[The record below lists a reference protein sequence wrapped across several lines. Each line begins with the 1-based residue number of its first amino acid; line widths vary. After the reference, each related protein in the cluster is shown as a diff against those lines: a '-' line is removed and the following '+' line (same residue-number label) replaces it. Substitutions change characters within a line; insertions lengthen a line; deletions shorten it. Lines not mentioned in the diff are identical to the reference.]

1 MAYYPEIRTFADVP
15 RLHARMRGD
24 HVALVEGD
32 RQITYAELD
41 RASTACAAALA
52 AEGVS
57 KGSRVAVLDKNA
69 ADYFVLLFGAAKV
82 GAVLVPVNWRL
93 AAPEITF
100 ILDDAEAEVLFVG
113 PDFVE
118 ALGYFGGD
126 LKTVRKIVVMGP
138 AGGGWPGFADWLAPF
153 DNAEDPHGESAPEDA
168 VLQMYTS
175 GTTGHPKG
183 VMLTHYNFLGNVPLR
198 EENAEDWATW
208 TPDDVAQVA
217 MPLFHIG
224 GTGSAFLG
232 IYAGSKLVITRDF
245 DPGLVLKQIEEHRIA
260 KVFYVPAVLLFLLQH
275 PACATTDFS
284 SLKFILYGASP
295 IPLDLLRKAMDVFK
309 CGFVQVYGMTET
321 TGLCTYLPAEDH
333 DPAGNERMRGA
344 GKAQVG
350 VEIKVIDAEGNTV
363 PPRQVGEICTR
374 SRAVMAGYWK
384 REDATAK
391 TTDGDGWLRT
401 GDAGYMDED
410 GYLYIYDRVKD
421 MIVSGGENIYPAEI
435 ESALFGHPDIAD
447 VAVIGVPDEKWGE
460 AVKAVV
466 VPKPDARATADDII
480 AFARTRIAG
489 YKVPRSVDFV
499 DYLPRNASGKLLK
512 RELREP
518 YWAGRERRVN

>member
-15 RLHARMRGD
+15 RFHARERGD
-24 HVALVEGD
+24 AVALIEGD
-32 RQITYAELD
+32 REITYGELD
-41 RASTACAAALA
+41 RASTACAAALI
-52 AEGVS
+52 AEGV
-57 KGSRVAVLDKNA
+57 KPGGRVGVLDKNA
-69 ADYFVLLFGAAKV
+69 ADYFVLLFGAAKA

-113 PDFVE
+113 PDFVD
-118 ALGYFGGD
+118 ALGYFGKD
-126 LKTVRKIVVMGP
+126 LKTVRKTVVMG
-138 AGGGWPGFADWLAPF
+138 AAAGGWPGFRDWLAPF
-153 DNAEDPHGESAPEDA
+153 DNAEDPKAESAEKDI

-183 VMLTHYNFLGNVPLR
+183 VMLSHFNFLGNVPLR
-198 EENAEDWATW
+198 EAEADEWATW
-208 TPDDVAQVA
+208 SPDDVAQVA

-232 IYAGSKLVITRDF
+232 VYAGSKLVITREF
-245 DPGLVLKQIEEHRIA
+245 DPGLVLKQIEQYKIA

-275 PACATTDFS
+275 PASATTDFS
-284 SLKFILYGASP
+284 SLKYILYGASP
-295 IPLDLLRKAMDVFK
+295 IPLDLLRKSMDVFK
-309 CGFVQVYGMTET
+309 CGFVQLYGMTENC
-321 TGLCTYLPAEDH
+321 GLCTYLPAEDH

-344 GKAQVG
+344 GKPQVG
-350 VEIKVIDAEGNTV
+350 VEIKVVDGEGNTL
-363 PPRQVGEICTR
+363 PPRQVGEICAR
-374 SRAVMAGYWK
+374 SLSVMAGYWK

-391 TTDGDGWLRT
+391 TIDGDGWLHT
-401 GDAGYMDED
+401 GDAGYVDED

-447 VAVIGVPDEKWGE
+447 VAVIGVPDDKWGE

-466 VPKPDARATADDII
+466 VAKPDARATAEDII

-518 YWAGRERRVN
+518 YWEGRERRVN

>member
-1 MAYYPEIRTFADVP
+1 MAYYPEVKTFADVP
-15 RLHARMRGD
+15 RHHARERGD
-24 HVALVEGD
+24 SVALIEGD
-32 RQITYAELD
+32 RQITYGELD
-41 RASTACAAALA
+41 RASTACAAALI
-52 AEGVS
+52 AEGV
-57 KGSRVAVLDKNA
+57 KPQGRVAVLDKNA
-69 ADYFVLLFGAAKV
+69 ADYFALLFGAAKA

-113 PDFVE
+113 PDFVP
-118 ALGYFGGD
+118 AVRYFGAD
-126 LKTVRKIVVMGP
+126 FKTVRKIVVMGP
-138 AGGGWPGFADWLAPF
+138 GDGDWPGFADWIAPF
-153 DNAEDPHGESAPEDA
+153 ADAADPAREGGENDC

-183 VMLTHYNFLGNVPLR
+183 VMLSHYNFLGNVPLR
-198 EENAEDWATW
+198 DANAEEWATW

-245 DPGLVLKQIEEHRIA
+245 DPGVVLKQIEEHRIA
-260 KVFYVPAVLLFLLQH
+260 KVFYVPAVLMFLLQH
-275 PACATTDFS
+275 PSCQTTDFS

-295 IPLDLLRKAMDVFK
+295 IPLELLRKSLAVFK
-309 CGFVQVYGMTET
+309 CGFVQLYGMTET

-333 DPAGNERMRGA
+333 DPNGNERMRSA
-344 GKAQVG
+344 GKPQVG
-350 VEIKVIDAEGNTV
+350 VEVKVIDAEGRSL

-384 REDATAK
+384 RDDATAK
-391 TTDGDGWLRT
+391 TIDPDGWLRT
-401 GDAGYMDED
+401 GDAGYLDED
-410 GYLYIYDRVKD
+410 GYVYIYDRVKD

-447 VAVIGVPDEKWGE
+447 VAVIGVPDDKWGE
-460 AVKAVV
+460 AVKAVIV
-466 VPKPDARATADDII
+466 TKPDSRATAEEII
-480 AFARTRIAG
+480 AFARGRIAG
-489 YKVPRSVDFV
+489 YKVPRTVDFV
-499 DYLPRNASGKLLK
+499 EHLPRNASGKLLK
-512 RELREP
+512 RELRDP

>member
-1 MAYYPEIRTFADVP
+1 MAYYPDIQTLADVP
-15 RLHARMRGD
+15 RLHARLRGD
-24 HVALVEGD
+24 KVALIEGD
-32 RQITYAELD
+32 RKITYAELD
-41 RASTACAAALA
+41 HAATACAAALE
-52 AEGVS
+52 AEGV
-57 KGSRVAVLDKNA
+57 KAGGRVGVLDKNA
-69 ADYFVLLFGAAKV
+69 ADYFALLFGTAKI

-100 ILDDAEAEVLFVG
+100 ILNDAEAEVLFVG

-118 ALGYFGGD
+118 ALRYFGTE

-138 AGGGWPGFADWLAPF
+138 AAGDWPGFADFLAPF
-153 DNAEDPHGESAPEDA
+153 DTAADPRRETGPKGT

-198 EENAEDWATW
+198 EESAEAWATW
-208 TPDDVAQVA
+208 SAEDVGQVA

-232 IYAGSKLVITRDF
+232 IYAGATMVITRDF
-245 DPGLVLKQIEEHRIA
+245 DPGLVLRQIEEYRIA

-275 PACATTDFS
+275 PAAATTDFS
-284 SLKFILYGASP
+284 SLQYILYGASP
-295 IPLDLLRKAMDVFK
+295 IPLDLLRKALAVFK
-309 CGFVQVYGMTET
+309 CGFVQLYGMTENC
-321 TGLCTYLPAEDH
+321 GLCTYLPAEDH
-333 DPAGNERMRGA
+333 DPAGNERMRSA
-344 GKAQVG
+344 GKPQVG
-350 VEIKVIDAEGNTV
+350 VEVKVIDADGNAL
-363 PPRQVGEICTR
+363 PPRQVGEICAR
-374 SRAVMAGYWK
+374 SRATMAGYWK
-384 REDATAK
+384 RDDATAK
-391 TTDGDGWLRT
+391 TIDADGWLHT
-401 GDAGYMDED
+401 GDAGYLDED
-410 GYLYIYDRVKD
+410 GYVYIYDRVKD

-435 ESALFGHPDIAD
+435 ESALFGHPDVAD
-447 VAVIGVPDEKWGE
+447 VAVIGVPDDKWGE

-466 VPKPDARATADDII
+466 VPKPDSRPDADEII

-499 DYLPRNASGKLLK
+499 EYLPRNASGKLLK

-518 YWAGRERRVN
+518 YWVGRERRVN